1 MFLILVP
8 IDHMPAEMNLIF
20 DLSTDTVE
28 PLYNKVLGVANDFL
42 LPQHSKIYWKNL
54 NVTKPRQLQG
64 TDFTSSFFPSLF
76 RGSTLITENIRR
88 V

>member
-28 PLYNKVLGVANDFL
+28 ALYNKVLGVTKDFL
-42 LPQHSKIYWKNL
+42 LPQYSKIY
-54 NVTKPRQLQG
+54 
-64 TDFTSSFFPSLF
+64 
-76 RGSTLITENIRR
+76 
-88 V
+88 

>member
-28 PLYNKVLGVANDFL
+28 PLYNKVLGVINDFL
-42 LPQHSKIYWKNL
+42 LPQYSKIYWKNL

-64 TDFTSSFFPSLF
+64 TDFTSPFFLCYFEVPL
-76 RGSTLITENIRR
+76 
-88 V
+88 

>member
-28 PLYNKVLGVANDFL
+28 PLYNKVLGVTNDFP
-42 LPQHSKIYWKNL
+42 LPQYIKIY
-54 NVTKPRQLQG
+54 
-64 TDFTSSFFPSLF
+64 
-76 RGSTLITENIRR
+76 
-88 V
+88 

>member
-28 PLYNKVLGVANDFL
+28 PLYNKVLGVTNDFV
-42 LPQHSKIYWKNL
+42 LPRIVKFIERTECNE
-54 NVTKPRQLQG
+54 
-64 TDFTSSFFPSLF
+64 TSSVITNRFYQSLFPSLF
-76 RGSTLITENIRR
+76 RGSTVITENIRS

>member
-28 PLYNKVLGVANDFL
+28 ALYNKVLGVTNDFL
-42 LPQHSKIYWKNL
+42 LPRIVKFIE
-54 NVTKPRQLQG
+54 R
-64 TDFTSSFFPSLF
+64 TSM
-76 RGSTLITENIRR
+76 
-88 V
+88 